1 MISKYMD
8 EQIERIRQME
18 HRLERASEVLGRL
31 DAVLDEY
38 EAVQEDL
45 RALDQYLGSPEW
57 RANCRADEAGM
68 LPEDL
73 HRGALSEDGIWNV
86 LDRHREIRERC
97 SLRPRTPPR
106 AESTLSQ

>member
-18 HRLERASEVLGRL
+18 HRLERATEVLGRL

-45 RALDQYLGSPEW
+45 RALDQYLGSPECVPTAVLT
-57 RANCRADEAGM
+57 RRGCCRRICIAV
-68 LPEDL
+68 
-73 HRGALSEDGIWNV
+73 LSAKTASGTFWTATA
-86 LDRHREIRERC
+86 R
-97 SLRPRTPPR
+97 
-106 AESTLSQ
+106 

>member
-1 MISKYMD
+1 MD

-45 RALDQYLGSPEW
+45 QALDQYLGSLEW
-57 RANCRADEAGM
+57 RADCRADEAGR
-68 LPEDL
+68 LPSDMP
-73 HRGALSEDGIWNV
+73 RGVLSEDGIWNV
-86 LDRHREIRERC
+86 LERRREIGDR
-97 SLRPRTPPR
+97 LRDSATS
-106 AESTLSQ
+106 AC

>member
-57 RANCRADEAGM
+57 RADCRADEAGM

-86 LDRHREIRERC
+86 LDRHREIRECC

>member
-1 MISKYMD
+1 MISKKLD
-8 EQIERIRQME
+8 EQIERIGQME
-18 HRLERASEVLGRL
+18 RRLERVHDVLERL

-38 EAVQEDL
+38 ESVQDDL
-45 RALDQYLGSPEW
+45 QALDQYLGSPEW
-57 RANCRADEAGM
+57 RADCRADEAGM

-97 SLRPRTPPR
+97 SLRPRSPKDCIAR
-106 AESTLSQ
+106 